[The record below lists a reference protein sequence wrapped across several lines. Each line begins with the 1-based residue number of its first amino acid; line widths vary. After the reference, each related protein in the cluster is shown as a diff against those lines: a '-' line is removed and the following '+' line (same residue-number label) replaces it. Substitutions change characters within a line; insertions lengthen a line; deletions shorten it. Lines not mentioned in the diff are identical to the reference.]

1 MAYRQPTPLAVGT
14 MKRQFTAILRIAMLQ
29 VSLGVTVV
37 SLCLVM
43 DLLPDHRVAEGR
55 GRERLCESL
64 ALNGTAFIQQQDL
77 TRWQAILDVLVE
89 RQADLL
95 SAAVR
100 KQNGKIVAEAGP
112 HQEAW
117 PESLEKSTDEFMKVP
132 IHQGTHEAWGHF
144 ELRFTP
150 LMPKGIWMSFLLHP
164 WTRYTTVFA
173 CIAFPIFYWN
183 LRKVFQQL
191 DPTKAVPRNVSQAYD
206 FLAGALVGL
215 NTKQEIVLCNAAF
228 LEIVGMKRDQLVGKK
243 LESLAWAGDLPDEY
257 PWHAV
262 HRTRS
267 HEYGASLNYD
277 SPTAGR
283 RALMVNAAPII
294 GQADNYAG
302 TLVGFEDITPLEETK
317 AELEKSKEAAEA
329 ANAAKSAFLANMSHE
344 IRTPM
349 NAILG
354 FADIM
359 RRGLDES
366 ELEREQYLGII
377 HSSGE
382 HLLALI
388 NDILDLSKVESGRMQ
403 IEVIECQPHIV
414 IHDTLSTF
422 RVRAEEKGIQ
432 LDFRLRNWIPAT
444 IQSDP
449 LRLRQVLTNL
459 VGNAIKFTEKGGVRI
474 ECEFR
479 DGDDPKL
486 AFHVVDSGIGISQE
500 NIEKVFQPFSQADS
514 STTRKYGGTGLGLS
528 ISRRLAELMGG
539 DLSATSVPG
548 EGSVFTVQVAVGNVH
563 HVEMLDETDVRE
575 RLTAVHK
582 RESTKHQLPPG
593 HVLVVDDGEANRRL
607 VRLVLERGGVTS
619 DEAVDGQAAVE
630 MVGSGNYDIVLMDV
644 QMPRM
649 DGITAA
655 RTMRAAGVDCPI
667 VALTAH
673 ALGEQRQQFLEA
685 GYSHVVTKPVDID
698 ELLALVAELLGGEVR
713 SVTAEKEPIHPEP
726 KTSPPTAKDEPQL
739 DSVQPENAIVS
750 DLPMDDEDFRAI
762 AEEFVTRFGDRFRE
776 MVNLWAEKD
785 FETLAKEAH
794 WLKGAGG
801 TAGFAVLTQLGK
813 ELETAAKRSDDE
825 ACELTLADLES
836 ALRRLWVPP
845 QIEAEQ
851 PIKDP
856 FEELDHHAN

>member
-1 MAYRQPTPLAVGT
+1 MT
-14 MKRQFTAILRIAMLQ
+14 RQFRAILRIALLQ
-29 VSLGVTVV
+29 VSLGVSVV
-37 SLCLVM
+37 SLCLLM
-43 DLLPDHRVAEGR
+43 ELLPDHRVAEGR

-64 ALNGTAFIQQQDL
+64 ALNGTAFIQQEDL
-77 TRWQAILDVLVE
+77 NRWQAVLDVLVE
-89 RQADLL
+89 RQSDLL

-100 KQNGKIVAEAGP
+100 KADGSLVAEAGQ
-112 HQEAW
+112 HQGLW
-117 PESLEKSTDEFMKVP
+117 PVTLATSTDEFMKVP
-132 IHQGTHEAWGHF
+132 IHQSAGEDWGQF

-150 LMPKGIWMSFLLHP
+150 LMPKGIWMGFLFHP
-164 WTRYTTVFA
+164 WTRYTATFA
-173 CIAFPIFYWN
+173 FVAFPIFYWN

-215 NTKQEIVLCNAAF
+215 NTKQQIVLCNAAF
-228 LEIVGMKRDQLVGKK
+228 LEIVGMDRDQLVGKK
-243 LESLAWAGDLPDEY
+243 LESLAWTGDLPAEF
-257 PWHAV
+257 PWDAV
-262 HRTRS
+262 HRTRT

-277 SPTAGR
+277 SPTAGH

-366 ELEREQYLGII
+366 ALEREEYLGII

-403 IEVIECQPHIV
+403 IEVIDCHPYLV
-414 IHDTLSTF
+414 IHDTLATF
-422 RVRAEEKGIQ
+422 RVRAEEKGID
-432 LDFRLRNWIPAT
+432 LGYRLRNRIPST

-459 VGNAIKFTEKGGVRI
+459 VGNAIKFTDQGGVRI
-474 ECEFR
+474 ECEYR
-479 DGDDPKL
+479 DDIDDPKL
-486 AFHVVDSGIGISQE
+486 AFHVTDSGIGITPE
-500 NIEKVFQPFSQADS
+500 NIKKVFQPFSQADS

-539 DLSATSVPG
+539 DLSATSEIG
-548 EGSVFTVQVAVGNVH
+548 KGSTFTVQVAVGNLNKA
-563 HVEMLDETDVRE
+563 EFLDETEVRG
-575 RLTAVHK
+575 RLAAVHQ
-582 RESTKHQLPPG
+582 RETSRHQLPAG
-593 HVLVVDDGEANRRL
+593 KVLVVDDGEANRRL
-607 VRLVLERGGVTS
+607 VRLVLERGGVNTE
-619 DEAVDGQAAVE
+619 EAVDGQEAVDMVAA
-630 MVGSGNYDIVLMDV
+630 GSYDIILMDV

-649 DGITAA
+649 DGTTAA
-655 RTMRAAGVDCPI
+655 RKMRSDGVDCPI

-673 ALGEQRQQFLEA
+673 ALGEQRQEFLEA

-698 ELLALVAELLGGEVR
+698 ELLSLVAELLGGEVQNITEAT
-713 SVTAEKEPIHPEP
+713 VKPVAVVDEN
-726 KTSPPTAKDEPQL
+726 PTADEPFADESAAL
-739 DSVQPENAIVS
+739 ARVRPENAIES

-762 AEEFVTRFGDRFRE
+762 AEEFAGRFVERLQE
-776 MVNLWAEKD
+776 MVGLWVEKD
-785 FETLAKEAH
+785 YESLGKEAH

-813 ELETAAKRSDDE
+813 ELEAAAKQQDDE
-825 ACELTLADLES
+825 GCELTLADLES
-836 ALRRLWVPP
+836 ARRRLWVPP
-845 QIEAEQ
+845 ALTSTQQ
-851 PIKDP
+851 PLKDP
-856 FEELDHHAN
+856 FEEFDHHAN